1 MAPAAYDFAPRR
13 TPWAWLVRA
22 RSAMVMGAVSGLVTA
37 CSAPVSVSAPD
48 LSNECRAVL
57 ADAPIRVLG
66 ELQRA
71 TVPREASARAW
82 GDPPI
87 VLVCGVEVSVV
98 PGAQVFE
105 VNGVA
110 WSAESSDVGTVFTS
124 VDSEPA
130 VQVRV
135 PVAYRPEA
143 DVLLEMD
150 WVEGP

>member
-1 MAPAAYDFAPRR
+1 MLF
-13 TPWAWLVRA
+13 
-22 RSAMVMGAVSGLVTA
+22 RS
-37 CSAPVSVSAPD
+37 
-48 LSNECRAVL
+48 
-57 ADAPIRVLG
+57 
-66 ELQRA
+66 
-71 TVPREASARAW
+71 
-82 GDPPI
+82 PPI